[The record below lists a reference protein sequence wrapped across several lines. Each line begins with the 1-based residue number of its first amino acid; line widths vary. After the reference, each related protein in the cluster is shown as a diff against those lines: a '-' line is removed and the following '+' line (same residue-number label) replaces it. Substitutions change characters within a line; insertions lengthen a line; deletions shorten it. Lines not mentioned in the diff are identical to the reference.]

1 MTAHAL
7 DSNGLAQCQTLL
19 TESVRTIHDVVEQS
33 NNAIAQIGDDF
44 RVLVEQHQ
52 SVYADRQR
60 LAIDIQ
66 ELTRRVRAELN
77 ELIAH
82 FYRIAQQGSVSSA
95 RVQHSMEPIAI
106 QIEAALA
113 QLESMAQTQPSC
125 LTDVRHRV
133 VRALQFNDLTAQA
146 LAEVADGA
154 LPTVAKLLNGPQGT
168 SALNAQP
175 SRSPGTEV
183 TKTIERTQSGA
194 VELF

>member
-1 MTAHAL
+1 MSSSKATTRLRKSAMTFECWS
-7 DSNGLAQCQTLL
+7 SNTSLCT
-19 TESVRTIHDVVEQS
+19 
-33 NNAIAQIGDDF
+33 
-44 RVLVEQHQ
+44 
-52 SVYADRQR
+52 
-60 LAIDIQ
+60 IDIQ
-66 ELTRRVRAELN
+66 QLTRRVRAELN
-77 ELIAH
+77 ELIAQFH
-82 FYRIAQQGSVSSA
+82 RIAQQGSVSSA

-125 LTDVRHRV
+125 VTDVRHRV

-154 LPTVAKLLNGPQGT
+154 LPTVAKLLNGAEGP

-175 SRSPGTEV
+175 SRSPGNEV
-183 TKTIERTQSGA
+183 TKTNERTQSGA